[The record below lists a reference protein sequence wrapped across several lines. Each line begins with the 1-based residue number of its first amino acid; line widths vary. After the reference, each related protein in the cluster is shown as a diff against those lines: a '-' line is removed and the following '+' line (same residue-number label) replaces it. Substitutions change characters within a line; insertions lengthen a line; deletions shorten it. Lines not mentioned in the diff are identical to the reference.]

1 MEIRDRS
8 VNIYV
13 IGEEIRIKW
22 NKNNNGKY
30 ILEEWFFGLI
40 NYLDV
45 DLRVNGSM
53 LNFLFWY
60 GNFKSL
66 IFILDIKNEVYVVV
80 LCSYDVL

>member
-45 DLRVNGSM
+45 DLRVNGGM